1 VLFGNPV
8 CGLKVDKNHEAKPQ
22 HLLNATF
29 VGMNYYW
36 QLSESYQHVS
46 GEPTMKKLTVAIA
59 AVILGVGVSAFA
71 AEVTGV
77 LVDEACYTKDKANV
91 TNAHKG
97 MSETCAQDCAKK
109 GNTVALVTEK
119 GDVYEVMAM
128 GDLAGE
134 NNAKLVPHM
143 SHKVTLTGDVM
154 EANGKKM
161 IHATALKM
169 ISK

>member
-1 VLFGNPV
+1 MKRTIAVLAALMV
-8 CGLKVDKNHEAKPQ
+8 L
-22 HLLNATF
+22 
-29 VGMNYYW
+29 M
-36 QLSESYQHVS
+36 
-46 GEPTMKKLTVAIA
+46 VA
-59 AVILGVGVSAFA
+59 GSALA

-77 LVDEACYTKDKANV
+77 LVDEACYTKDKANT

-97 MSETCAQDCAKK
+97 MGETCAQACAKK

-119 GDVYEVMAM
+119 GDVIEVMPM
-128 GDLAGE
+128 GDLAGD

-154 EANGKKM
+154 DVKGKKM
-161 IHATALKM
+161 IHASALKM